1 MLLLFWYLVFQQ
13 RMKISRLFL
22 IDLHLL
28 IHCRAHRTPLC
39 KSKRGNFKDTYPD
52 DLLAPVLR
60 VCRYL
65 FYSVVGFYFLSTS
78 IYR

>member
-1 MLLLFWYLVFQQ
+1 MLLLFLDLCFQQ
-13 RMKISRLFL
+13 RMKTSCIFL
-22 IDLHLL
+22 IDSHVM

-65 FYSVVGFYFLSTS
+65 LNTVVGFYFRPTS
-78 IYR
+78 